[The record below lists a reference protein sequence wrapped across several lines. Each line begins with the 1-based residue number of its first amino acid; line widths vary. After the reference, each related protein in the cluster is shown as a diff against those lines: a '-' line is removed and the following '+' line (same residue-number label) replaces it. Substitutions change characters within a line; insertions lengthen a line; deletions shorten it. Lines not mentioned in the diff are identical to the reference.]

1 MNVTLGLITSLAS
14 WSLYVVVVLTVGTT
28 LCQLLFRVDVST
40 PAVATGSVI
49 GVMLSAFVFALDAVF
64 LTGSWAGIIE
74 HDMLALLWQSQNGD
88 TLSYRAVG
96 FALVGVGCLTGRVGR
111 AIALLGAALI
121 LWSFVLRGHI
131 ADRDSLVLAILLL
144 LHLGVACIWFGILL
158 PLRQLTIHDS
168 AMGADLGERFARVAI
183 WAVPVLLIAGLVMS
197 AQLLGSLSDLVGTEY
212 GRMLLLKVLAVGV
225 LLGLAALNKQLLVP
239 KLRNGDTGA
248 RDRLV
253 KSITA
258 EAVVGLAIL
267 WATALL
273 TTRYALPM

>member
-1 MNVTLGLITSLAS
+1 VDTPPKTVTLNFKNKFRLTRVTSTHGSRDSVNLDTSHLTDFAKTFELPFVSMGAGQYRIEWRGLGSDSHVQSGAFKF
-14 WSLYVVVVLTVGTT
+14 TV
-28 LCQLLFRVDVST
+28 
-40 PAVATGSVI
+40 
-49 GVMLSAFVFALDAVF
+49 VMLSAFVFALDAVF

-158 PLRQLTIHDS
+158 PLRQLTW
-168 AMGADLGERFARVAI
+168 ARCR
-183 WAVPVLLIAGLVMS
+183 
-197 AQLLGSLSDLVGTEY
+197 T
-212 GRMLLLKVLAVGV
+212 
-225 LLGLAALNKQLLVP
+225 
-239 KLRNGDTGA
+239 
-248 RDRLV
+248 
-253 KSITA
+253 
-258 EAVVGLAIL
+258 
-267 WATALL
+267 
-273 TTRYALPM
+273 